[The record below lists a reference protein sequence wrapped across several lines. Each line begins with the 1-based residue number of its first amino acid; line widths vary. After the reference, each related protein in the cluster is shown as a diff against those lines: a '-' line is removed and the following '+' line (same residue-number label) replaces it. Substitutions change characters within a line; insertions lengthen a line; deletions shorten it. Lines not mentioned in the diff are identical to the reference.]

1 MARLDLADIL
11 VSGSDDPTGTC
22 VHRCGWSSSYAYA
35 YLKLLQT
42 EDLWPRALG
51 RLSIA
56 DAIAKAGTIPDP
68 VPEEANHPCNYDYKH
83 SVPEYRKNRKW
94 GLENLDSKI
103 GLCLHCAKSES
114 GNASRCQ
121 IQHQD

>member
-1 MARLDLADIL
+1 MARLHLADIL
-11 VSGSDDPTGTC
+11 VSGSDDPTATC
-22 VHRCGWSSSYAYA
+22 VHKCGWSSSYAYA

-68 VPEEANHPCNYDYKH
+68 VPEKANHTCKYDHNH

-94 GLENLDSKI
+94 GLENLDSNI
-103 GLCLHCAKSES
+103 RLCLHCAKSES

-121 IQHQD
+121 IQH